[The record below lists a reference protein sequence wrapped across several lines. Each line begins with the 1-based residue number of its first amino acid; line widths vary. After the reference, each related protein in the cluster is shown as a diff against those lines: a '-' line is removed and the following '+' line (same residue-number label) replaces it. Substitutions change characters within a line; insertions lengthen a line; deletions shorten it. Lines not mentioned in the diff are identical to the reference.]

1 MFCANTTPFYVI
13 LGDRFTDVKT
23 DNRYFLNHLL
33 ADYYSMSDS
42 DRDRFDEAF
51 CKMSNDSKWAL
62 YKILGQAWRFSTIPV
77 KPEIEKVI
85 FNDPATIVFWGD
97 GTKTVVKAV
106 NEPFDPEKGLAMAFA
121 KHALGNEGNYYNEF
135 RKWLPKKPEESSP
148 DSVPE
153 AFDNLGKSV
162 KEVKEAIQK
171 SFLGG
176 E

>member
-1 MFCANTTPFYVI
+1 MFYTNTTPFYVI
-13 LGDRFTDVKT
+13 PGADRFIDAKTNNSDFMQYLFDV
-23 DNRYFLNHLL
+23 H
-33 ADYYSMSDS
+33 YSMSDS

-51 CKMSNDSKWAL
+51 RKMSSVSKWEL

-153 AFDNLGKSV
+153 AF
-162 KEVKEAIQK
+162 QK
-171 SFLGG
+171 AFNEKPELDLWP
-176 E
+176 

>member
-1 MFCANTTPFYVI
+1 MFCTNMTPFYVI
-13 LGDRFTDVKT
+13 PGSDRFTNVKT
-23 DNRYFLNHLL
+23 DNKDFLNYLF
-33 ADYYSMSDS
+33 AVYYSMSDS

-51 CKMSNDSKWAL
+51 RKMSNDSKWAL
-62 YKILGQAWRFSTIPV
+62 YKSLGQAWRFYKIPV
-77 KPEIEKVI
+77 KPKIKKVI
-85 FNDPATIVFWGD
+85 FNDPATIVFWAD

-106 NEPFDPEKGLAMAFA
+106 NEPFDPEKGLAMAIA
-121 KHALGNEGNYYNEF
+121 KHALGNKGNYYNEF
-135 RKWLPKKPEESSP
+135 RKWLPKKPEESPP

-176 E
+176 